1 LAGVGLWFGFAGA
14 TLSIMKIVSQK
25 QRLAAM
31 EHLADLLK
39 RDGWAQ
45 TKTIEQWLDEAELR
59 PAQFQ
64 SSLYALQVM
73 NLLGF
78 GAELVEVGELA

>member
-1 LAGVGLWFGFAGA
+1 
-14 TLSIMKIVSQK
+14 MKIVSQK
-25 QRLAAM
+25 QRLAAL
-31 EHLADLLK
+31 EQVAEFLK

-45 TKTIEQWLDEAELR
+45 TKTIEQWLDEAELH

-64 SSLYALQVM
+64 SSLPALQVM

-78 GAELVEVGELA
+78 GQELVEVGEVA